1 MQSRCYSCA
10 GAGHYYKA
18 HIASV
23 LIKKTEKY
31 LKRKK
36 MLYIILIG
44 ILIVVFNLI
53 SKINSDDGNENKK
66 NIVE

>member
-1 MQSRCYSCA
+1 
-10 GAGHYYKA
+10 
-18 HIASV
+18 
-23 LIKKTEKY
+23 
-31 LKRKK
+31 